1 MATADLLQELA
12 TDLQNAYNVLNTK
25 GATIPANK
33 NTNNLADTI
42 SSLNVGNIT
51 TEVIKNTLTTEAVS
65 ITFSTTSG
73 QIPKAIELW
82 NENEGE
88 AMQSGEIRK
97 LFFIGQAGAIYRN
110 NRVNGQNA
118 WFVCTASGDNVSTAR
133 VTLSSTSVTI
143 GHTSNTYYLANVEY
157 KLIAYYWEDS
167 QKISTITATSD
178 MTNAQQVS
186 NFLKN
191 YAEDNAYTIFT
202 TTKEDVSKLVNLEQ

>member
-12 TDLQNAYNVLNTK
+12 TDLQNAYTAVSNK
-25 GATIPANK
+25 GGTIPANK
-33 NTNNLADTI
+33 NTNNLATAI
-42 SSLNVGNIT
+42 ASIPSGGVQ
-51 TEVIKNTLTTEAVS
+51 TEVVKKTLTTEAVS

-73 QIPKAIELW
+73 QAPKAIELW

-97 LFFIGQAGAIYRN
+97 LFFIGQAGAMYRN
-110 NRVNGQNA
+110 NRVNRQNA

-157 KLIAYYWEDS
+157 TLICYYW
-167 QKISTITATSD
+167 
-178 MTNAQQVS
+178 
-186 NFLKN
+186 
-191 YAEDNAYTIFT
+191 
-202 TTKEDVSKLVNLEQ
+202 